1 MVMFFYNYNQ
11 RNFAM
16 GTIVPDLSNPSEI
29 LRLIRE
35 LPVVSPRCKVDNTQL
50 YPTVPDYR
58 LEQQF
63 PGARCIGM
71 KCHNG
76 ECRISLVMSGA
87 AICPDCGRPCSSYHG
102 YGTRKLRDCPF
113 AGVDFVEIQLRYRR
127 VKCTCGCTKKEY
139 IPWLLTQKQMTLQFQ
154 ALIQHELRM
163 EMPISKIA
171 ETHNVSW
178 HTVKDEDKT
187 QLAHYFSNVDVS
199 RLRRFAIDE
208 FALHKGHKYATT
220 FMDLDTGAIFYVV
233 EGKTVEAV
241 KQGFD
246 HLKDCGVLDQIEAV
260 ACDMNAGFP
269 KLIKRYCPNAD
280 LVYDLFHV
288 ISNFKDVL
296 REARLQV
303 VRTLDAKAKRE
314 FGRHL
319 RGIEWSILMP
329 RARLTDKRREDL
341 DTVLKQNEL
350 FAALQ
355 PLVPLIREIWRAPS
369 VEEAEAQLTLACKL
383 LKEIGKKYDFEKAKK
398 FGRMLNRRRQ
408 GILQAWKH
416 RIGTNRLEGANNKI
430 KVLKRLA
437 YGYRDFEY
445 FALKIKSSIGGYF
458 NVMLR
463 CSLRRSEAVLP
474 DGLIKDVHL
483 SFSVGRL
490 FSNRP
495 MVSTQMRRKTYG
507 PPRPRKK
514 DKAKGTGTTSQG
526 VSST

>member
-1 MVMFFYNYNQ
+1 MVTVFHNYNQ

-16 GTIVPDLSNPSEI
+16 ANIVPDLSNPSEI

-35 LPVVSPRCKVDNTQL
+35 LPVVSPRCKVEDSRL
-50 YPTVPDYR
+50 YPTVHDYR

-71 KCHNG
+71 KCHDG
-76 ECRISLVMSGA
+76 ECRIALVMSDA
-87 AICPDCGRPCSSYHG
+87 AICPDCGKPCGSYHG

-113 AGVDFVEIQLRYRR
+113 AGADFVEIQLRYRR
-127 VKCTCGCTKKEY
+127 VKCTCGCTKRES
-139 IPWLLTQKQMTLQFQ
+139 IPWLPTRKRMTLQLQ

-187 QLAHYFSNVDVS
+187 QLAHYFSDVDVS

-241 KQGFD
+241 KQGFE
-246 HLKDCGVLDQIEAV
+246 HLKACGVLDQIEAV

-269 KLIKRYCPNAD
+269 KLVKRYCPNAD

-303 VRTLDAKAKRE
+303 VRTLDAEAKRE

-329 RARLTDKRREDL
+329 RARLTDKRRKDL
-341 DTVLKQNEL
+341 DAVLKQNVL
-350 FAALQ
+350 
-355 PLVPLIREIWRAPS
+355 
-369 VEEAEAQLTLACKL
+369 
-383 LKEIGKKYDFEKAKK
+383 
-398 FGRMLNRRRQ
+398 RQ
-408 GILQAWKH
+408 
-416 RIGTNRLEGANNKI
+416 
-430 KVLKRLA
+430 
-437 YGYRDFEY
+437 
-445 FALKIKSSIGGYF
+445 
-458 NVMLR
+458 
-463 CSLRRSEAVLP
+463 
-474 DGLIKDVHL
+474 
-483 SFSVGRL
+483 
-490 FSNRP
+490 
-495 MVSTQMRRKTYG
+495 
-507 PPRPRKK
+507 
-514 DKAKGTGTTSQG
+514 
-526 VSST
+526 